1 MNLYQ
6 PQVFFWFYTAK
17 VLANLGAFAFIP
29 FLPLYLTDL
38 DAGIVQVGIFFSAL
52 AVARLAFG
60 LVGGWLADT
69 VGHLRGLAL
78 GSAFGVGAFAVL
90 LWSPAWGWVYAGMV
104 LIYAASALTTPAQSA
119 FIGGYG
125 DYAQERRGKAFGL
138 MNTLHTAAQM
148 GGPALGG
155 WLVEGYGFMVLFL
168 ATGALYTA
176 AALIR
181 YALSRR
187 VAPPAGTEPADRSGL
202 RESLRAM
209 RTLIAGGGLLAWML
223 LADGLG
229 DITFSLTETYQPI
242 FLAAAG
248 VPVLRIGLIGTLA
261 YAATLVSHSIAGWL
275 VDRYGEK
282 LPVTLSF
289 ALTGASILVFVG
301 SRTWSGYALGW
312 ALMGLMW
319 GLGTTAY
326 DSLISKAVPANRRGL
341 AYGLFSTAN
350 GFFSLPVPLLGGWL
364 YLWGPAAPFVA
375 AAGAS
380 MLGAVLVL
388 RKFPAGRVEEGVGV
402 RRAAEVQ
409 G

>member
-1 MNLYQ
+1 MNPYR
-6 PQVFFWFYTAK
+6 PQVFFWFYSAK

-29 FLPLYLTDL
+29 FLPLYLTGRE
-38 DAGIVQVGIFFSAL
+38 AGILQVGIFFSAL
-52 AVARLAFG
+52 AAARLAFG
-60 LVGGWLADT
+60 LIGGWLADT

-78 GSAFGVGAFAVL
+78 GSAFGVGAFVFL
-90 LWSPAWGWVYAGMV
+90 LLAPTWHWVYGGMV
-104 LIYAASALTTPAQSA
+104 LIYAASALTTPTQSA
-119 FIGGYG
+119 FIGGY
-125 DYAQERRGKAFGL
+125 AQKNRGKAFGL
-138 MNTLHTAAQM
+138 MNTIHTAAQM

-155 WLVEGYGFMVLFL
+155 WLVEGYGFKLLFL
-168 ATGALYTA
+168 VTGVLYSIA
-176 AALIR
+176 AVIR
-181 YALSRR
+181 FVLSRR
-187 VAPPAGTEPADRSGL
+187 VAPPEPDDPAPKPGL
-202 RESLRAM
+202 AASLRAM

-242 FLAAAG
+242 FLEAAG
-248 VPVLRIGLIGTLA
+248 VPVFRIGLIGTLA

-289 ALTGASILVFVG
+289 ALTGVSILVFVSSSSFIG
-301 SRTWSGYALGW
+301 FALGW

-326 DSLISKAVPANRRGL
+326 DSLISKAVPAKNRGL
-341 AYGLFSTAN
+341 AYGLFSTAH

-380 MLGAVLVL
+380 ILGAVLVV
-388 RKFPAGRVEEGVGV
+388 RKFPVGNVEEGEVGV
-402 RRAAEVQ
+402 EELVRV
-409 G
+409 

>member
-1 MNLYQ
+1 MSPYR
-6 PQVFFWFYTAK
+6 PRVFFWFYLAK
-17 VLANLGAFAFIP
+17 VFANLGAFAFLP
-29 FLPLYLTDL
+29 FLPLYLTDRQ
-38 DAGIVQVGIFFSAL
+38 AGIMQVGIFFSAL

-60 LVGGWLADT
+60 LLGGWLADT

-90 LWSPAWGWVYAGMV
+90 LWAPAWGWVYAGMV
-104 LIYAASALTTPAQSA
+104 LIQAASALTTPAQSA
-119 FIGGYG
+119 FIGGY
-125 DYAQERRGKAFGL
+125 AQGKRGKAFGL
-138 MNTLHTAAQM
+138 MNTIHTAAQM

-155 WLVEGYGFMVLFL
+155 WLVEGYGFQVLFL
-168 ATGALYTA
+168 VAGLLYTA
-176 AALIR
+176 AAGIR
-181 YALSRR
+181 FVLSRQTASPAENDP
-187 VAPPAGTEPADRSGL
+187 APRPSLA
-202 RESLRAM
+202 ESLRGMKA
-209 RTLIAGGGLLAWML
+209 LVAGGGLLAWML

-242 FLAAAG
+242 FLEAAG
-248 VPVLRIGLIGTLA
+248 LPIFRIGLIGTLA
-261 YAATLVSHSIAGWL
+261 YAATLASHSIAGWL

-301 SRTWSGYALGW
+301 SSSFIGFAVGW

-326 DSLISKAVPANRRGL
+326 DSLISKAVPAGRRGL
-341 AYGLFSTAN
+341 AYGMFSTAN
-350 GFFSLPVPLLGGWL
+350 GFFSLPVPLIGGWL

-380 MLGAVLVL
+380 ILGAALVL
-388 RKFPAGRVEEGVGV
+388 RKFPAGRVEEEGAGV
-402 RRAAEVQ
+402 AELAKA
-409 G
+409 